1 MNKQVLLVILD
12 GWGLA
17 QNKEVSAIDKAQ
29 TPFVNSLFQRFPHS
43 KLQASGEAVG
53 LPEGQMG
60 NSEVG
65 HMNIGA
71 GRVVYQDLVRINKAI
86 RERKLGGIPALANAF
101 EYARTNAKNLHF
113 IGLLSDGGV
122 HSHIEHLKAL
132 CTLAHDADV
141 HKVFIHAFTD
151 GRDTDPKA
159 GVNYVNDLEQH
170 LERAGGKIASI
181 VGRYYAMD
189 RDNRWERVKIAYDL
203 LVNGKGTPSQNLIQS
218 MLDSYKEGVTD
229 EFLKPIVKVG
239 ADGQPLA
246 TIQEGDVVICFNFR
260 TDRGREIT
268 QALTQQDF
276 HAFNMHRLN
285 LHYLTM
291 TNYDATF
298 TGVTPIFD
306 KDNLDNTL
314 GQILEANHKKQI
326 RIAETEKYPHVTF
339 FFSGG
344 REVEFDGETR
354 IMRPSPKV
362 ATYDLQPEMSAKDL
376 RDALVPELQAKSA
389 DFVVLN
395 FANPDMV
402 GHTGVFEAVV
412 KAVETVDACAK
423 DVVEAAL
430 ASDYACIV
438 IADHGNAD
446 MMINPDG
453 TPNTAH
459 TTNLVPCILADNNYH
474 GTLSD
479 GKLGDIAPTVLALM
493 GIPQPADMTGNSLL
507 QPSEQAV
514 PSPVANA

>member
-29 TPFVNSLFQRFPHS
+29 TPYVDSLFERFPHS

-53 LPEGQMG
+53 LPDGQMG

-86 RERKLGGIPALANAF
+86 RERKLGLVPALERAF
-101 EYARTNAKNLHF
+101 EYARLNNKPVHLM
-113 IGLLSDGGV
+113 GLLSDGGV
-122 HSHIEHLKAL
+122 HSHLDHLKAL

-141 HKVFIHAFTD
+141 HNVFIHAFTD
-151 GRDTDPKA
+151 GRDTDPKG
-159 GVNYVNDLEQH
+159 GVSYVNDLEQH
-170 LERAGGKIASI
+170 LQRGASGKIASI

-189 RDNRWERVKIAYDL
+189 RDNRWERVRVAYDL
-203 LVNGKGTPSQNLIQS
+203 LVNGKGTASQNLIQS
-218 MLDSYKEGVTD
+218 MLDSYKEGITD

-239 ADGQPLA
+239 ADGLPLA
-246 TIQEGDVVICFNFR
+246 TIQEGDVVLCFNFR

-276 HAFNMHRLN
+276 HAFEMHRLN

-298 TGVTPIFD
+298 TGVTPIFE
-306 KDNLDNTL
+306 KDNLEHTL
-314 GQILEANHKKQI
+314 GEVLAAHGKTQI

-344 REVEFDGETR
+344 REVEFEGETR
-354 IMRPSPKV
+354 IMRSSPKV
-362 ATYDLQPEMSAKDL
+362 ATYDLQPEMSAYEL

-389 DFVVLN
+389 DFIVLN
-395 FANPDMV
+395 FANTDMV
-402 GHTGVFEAVV
+402 GHTGVFEA
-412 KAVETVDACAK
+412 AVRAAEAVDACTR
-423 DVVEAAL
+423 DVVETAL
-430 ASDYACIV
+430 AAGYACII
-438 IADHGNAD
+438 IADHGNAEF
-446 MMINPDG
+446 MVNPDG
-453 TPNTAH
+453 SPNTAH
-459 TTNLVPCILADNNYH
+459 TTNLVPCILADTDYH
-474 GTLSD
+474 GALAD

-493 GIPQPADMTGNSLL
+493 GLAQPADMTGQNLL
-507 QPSEQAV
+507 H
-514 PSPVANA
+514 ANAAARA